1 MTGVILFRAQPFHN
15 GHLHMIKQACK
26 DIYQTNG
33 ALYILVGSA
42 DKVGTKR
49 NPIPIDLRISMI
61 EESLKEALT
70 EEEYSHVFICLLA
83 DLADEANN
91 THSWGD
97 YLYKAMCAVSG
108 DKDFLLYYSDN
119 PNIILSW
126 FDDRVREHIAFKFLP
141 RYDNICAT
149 KVRECIEKDYR
160 ATLSTIVP
168 APVYNRRELLKKYI
182 EEGK

>member
-15 GHLHMIKQACK
+15 GHLHMIKKACQ
-26 DIYQTNG
+26 DMYQING

-49 NPIPIDLRISMI
+49 NPIPIDLRINMI

-70 EEEYSHVFICLLA
+70 EEEYNCVFVYPLA
-83 DLADEANN
+83 DLDDEANN
-91 THSWGD
+91 THSWGS
-97 YLYKAMCAVSG
+97 YLYKAMCEVSA
-108 DKDFLLYYSDN
+108 DEDFIIYYSDN
-119 PNIILSW
+119 PSIMLSW
-126 FDDRVREHIAFKFLP
+126 FSDDIREHIAFKFLP

-149 KVRECIEKDYR
+149 EVRKCIEKDWS
-160 ATLSTIVP
+160 ATLSAIVP
-168 APVYNRRELLKKYI
+168 SPVYYRRELLKKYI